1 MAIGRIKTEYVFLPP
16 IIFRESLFFFIYL
29 ITSRYLSVIMHKL
42 INFGVLYN
50 EGKRPLTAA
59 IPTLHR
65 AGQVPPFKNCFV
77 PFYNEGL

>member
-1 MAIGRIKTEYVFLPP
+1 MAIGGIKTEYVFLPP

-50 EGKRPLTAA
+50 EGKRSQDPLLT
-59 IPTLHR
+59 PESSYPHT
-65 AGQVPPFKNCFV
+65 P
-77 PFYNEGL
+77 